1 MAELTLEK
9 IKFKAKDE
17 KPCKTTFAVQVPA
30 EFFAE
35 KKKKVA
41 LEFQRMA
48 QLPGFRQG
56 KAPVEMILK
65 NFSDKV
71 NDATVEQLLKEVVP
85 HVLKEKA
92 IAPVATPMVDQLE
105 VNDSKPVTFNLIVEH
120 SPEFKLKGYKNI
132 PLEKKVKKITSADVD
147 RELETLRDRNAQL
160 VPSKAEA
167 VEKTH
172 FAIIDYAGSMEGKL
186 MPELISENQMI
197 DMNQPQTIAGFAEG
211 ILGMK
216 KAESKELP
224 IQFPKEYPNKDLA
237 GKDVVFKI
245 TLQDIKEKST
255 PALDEDFA
263 KDLGL
268 PSLADLKGK
277 IEDSLKHWSEKN
289 TQSEL
294 EKQIYDHLVKE
305 NQIPVPDSMVEYQLD
320 ALVSQALQREFQ
332 PQEKKT
338 EQEWDELKKKLR
350 EQSKAHAERLV
361 RLSYIINAIANQEK
375 LNASEADI
383 KAEREKAEKANPER
397 VQEIDEFF
405 KKNVSRI
412 ASQLTEDKVLKYL
425 TENAKIKEIE
435 AKA

>member
-1 MAELTLEK
+1 MAELLLEK

-30 EFFAE
+30 EYFAE

-41 LEFQRMA
+41 LEFQRAA

-56 KAPVEMILK
+56 KAPIEMILK
-65 NFSDKV
+65 NFSHKV
-71 NDATVEQLLKEVVP
+71 DDATVEQLLKEVVP

-92 IAPVATPMVDQLE
+92 IHPVATPMVDQLE
-105 VNDSKPVTFNLIVEH
+105 VSETKPVTFNLIVEH
-120 SPEFKLKGYKNI
+120 SPEFKLKGHKSI
-132 PLEKKVKKITSADVD
+132 PLEKKVKKITAADVD
-147 RELETLRDRNAQL
+147 RELETLRERNSQL
-160 VPSKAEA
+160 VPSKAET

-172 FAIIDYAGSMEGKL
+172 FAIIDYAGSMDGKL
-186 MPELISENQMI
+186 MDELISENQLI

-216 KAESKELP
+216 KSESKDLP
-224 IQFPKEYPNKDLA
+224 IAFPKEYPNKELA

-245 TLQDIKEKST
+245 TLQDIKEKSV
-255 PALDEDFA
+255 PNLDDDFA

-268 PSLADLKGK
+268 PSLAELKGK
-277 IEDSLKHWSEKN
+277 VEESLKSWTEKN
-289 TQSEL
+289 AQSEL
-294 EKQIYDHLVKE
+294 EKQIYDHLIKE
-305 NQIPVPDSMVEYQLD
+305 NAIPVPDSMVEYQLD
-320 ALVSQALQREFQ
+320 ALVSQALQREFH

-350 EQSKAHAERLV
+350 DESKAHAERLV

-375 LNASEADI
+375 LNATEEDL
-383 KAEREKAEKANPER
+383 KAEREKAEKGNPER
-397 VQEIDEFF
+397 KGEIDEFF

-412 ASQLTEDKVLKYL
+412 ASQVTEDKVLKFL
-425 TENAKIKEIE
+425 TDNAKIKEVE
-435 AKA
+435 AK